1 MGFGVVDII
10 SEFSKLGSSGNSF
23 NSFWGLIFWSK
34 VPINEN
40 VWVPVFA
47 GNGSNSIKLT
57 TGINDLDLYNLIWFL
72 AITSTKYVPSSKPGI
87 VVPCAE

>member
-47 GNGSNSIKLT
+47 GNGSNS
-57 TGINDLDLYNLIWFL
+57 
-72 AITSTKYVPSSKPGI
+72 
-87 VVPCAE
+87 